1 MATKKKWSA
10 KVNTDSTHPDEGLFN
25 ESASAIAKALASKK
39 VSPKGPA
46 SGMRMLNFYINRAG
60 KNLPESR
67 HAELEKAKTLLSE
80 IIAKQK
86 SKPPAKAAKKTT
98 KKAAKKSFPKSRKQK
113 IFAKI
118 TSQRQNPRP
127 KASILASTSTSLGKE
142 HAMSGRLA
150 GKVAIVTGS
159 GSGIGKS
166 IAIRLASEGASLVV
180 DYRNHIDQ
188 AQDTKSKVEAAGG
201 KAILVQADV
210 SILTDTQ
217 NLVDQAYK
225 QLGRCDVLVNNA
237 GIEKEAAF
245 WDVTEA
251 DYDAVLDVNLK
262 GAFFL
267 TQAFVRRLRDAKLP
281 GRVINISSVHEDMVF
296 PHFSTYCV
304 SKGGMRMLTRDLA
317 VELGPLNITINN
329 IAPGAIATPINT
341 KMMQN
346 KDQLNALLQNIP
358 LGRMGTPEDVAGLAL
373 FLASDDGA
381 YCTGSTF
388 IIDGGLIRNY
398 HEQ

>member
-1 MATKKKWSA
+1 
-10 KVNTDSTHPDEGLFN
+10 
-25 ESASAIAKALASKK
+25 
-39 VSPKGPA
+39 
-46 SGMRMLNFYINRAG
+46 
-60 KNLPESR
+60 
-67 HAELEKAKTLLSE
+67 
-80 IIAKQK
+80 
-86 SKPPAKAAKKTT
+86 
-98 KKAAKKSFPKSRKQK
+98 
-113 IFAKI
+113 
-118 TSQRQNPRP
+118 
-127 KASILASTSTSLGKE
+127 
-142 HAMSGRLA
+142 MSGRLA

-159 GSGIGKS
+159 GSGIGQS
-166 IAIRLASEGASLVV
+166 IAIRFASEGATVVV
-180 DYRNHIDQ
+180 DYRNHIEQ
-188 AQDTKSKVEAAGG
+188 AQDTKTKAEAAGG

-210 SILTDTQ
+210 SIFTDTQ

-225 QLGRCDVLVNNA
+225 QLGRCDILVNNA
-237 GIEKEAAF
+237 GIEIESPF
-245 WDVTEA
+245 WDVTEK
-251 DYDAVLDVNLK
+251 DYDAVLNVNLK

-304 SKGGMRMLTRDLA
+304 SKGGIRMLMRDLA
-317 VELGPLNITINN
+317 VELGPLNITVNN

-341 KMMQN
+341 KMMADKN
-346 KDQLNALLQNIP
+346 ELDALLANIP
-358 LGRMGTPEDVAGLAL
+358 LGRMGTPEEVAGVAL